1 MGPARHGSFSLMKW
15 ELRGDNTSDSKMW
28 GEEKK
33 YLHAW
38 HVSSINKY
46 KLAMSNFGLEIK
58 KKNLNLERNNLKKLK
73 KLNGLKVEGA
83 AFTENKSR
91 SCFPW

>member
-1 MGPARHGSFSLMKW
+1 
-15 ELRGDNTSDSKMW
+15 
-28 GEEKK
+28 
-33 YLHAW
+33 
-38 HVSSINKY
+38 
-46 KLAMSNFGLEIK
+46 MSNFGLEIK
-58 KKNLNLERNNLKKLK
+58 KKILNLERNNLKKLK